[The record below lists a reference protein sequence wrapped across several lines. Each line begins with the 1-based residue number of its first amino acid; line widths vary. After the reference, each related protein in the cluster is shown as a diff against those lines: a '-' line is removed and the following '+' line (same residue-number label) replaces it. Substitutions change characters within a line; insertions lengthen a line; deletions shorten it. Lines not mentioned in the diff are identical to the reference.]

1 MIIYDDQWNTPT
13 CNKVWKVEVN
23 KRFTLEVYFDRSG
36 IVKKEKLVKIPKG
49 TIALELKIKGSGSPH
64 RKGADKNRYV
74 ELDIGLIPPTVT
86 RIDIQEKKCRYRPYV
101 LYEGEWIPDSVTM
114 LSIPSLPFPLSLIP
128 DNVKYLK
135 VQQQLEEIAETS
147 MVPPS
152 IENLWIESL
161 SRNYTP
167 HDIPNTVKELVLG
180 SCSLDDMHITP
191 TFTSPIH
198 INDLKVYND
207 EEIENTS
214 TSDDSIKIDILQNMV
229 ECNLNVQ
236 SIVISRP
243 FTLVNLP
250 PTLTSLIITNDT
262 MFNNSLSSL
271 DPLPP
276 QLKYLSLPSSY
287 QQPIYQL
294 QTHIPTTLS
303 HLELTVTV
311 YKTTFTNDWLGKKG
325 YLPLSIIHL
334 KVNLEINSIGEKD
347 GQDCDET
354 LSSGLQII
362 LPSSIQSVC
371 LVPNN
376 EKYRKHVSIIDK
388 QDYYSTTP
396 LLPKIREGLKEL
408 VLPKKFNQV
417 ININSFP
424 STLRS
429 LSILNPYYNH
439 QLNSNNLPATL
450 TSFKCVSDMIEL
462 DLSAYQSIKELSVHG
477 DSIINY
483 PPNIETLDLQLKEED
498 ENYEHYYHSNHNS
511 VEEEY
516 QFNFGNTH
524 LIKNLTYRSGSQ
536 SNLEKLLDLLP
547 NVQSL
552 WTHDIYLNVPSSVTE
567 LKSFLSRISYH
578 PILPNLKHVH
588 LDLETYVL
596 NIPRV
601 VNNERDE
608 KKKSFI
614 PRQLPMHDTFFKL
627 WRNVYLKPMILEA
640 FCRSPLIFDGKTGTL
655 EHMDK
660 FKHYNIIIKNKEQLV
675 PALSKF
681 DKADEIYIREKG
693 EKDDLSKLISRSI
706 KKLRCTF
713 TTGIP
718 KWISHLTLDNL
729 NSFDYFT
736 SEIPPSVTNLTI
748 EVINPG
754 DTKSFP
760 TTIKYLTL
768 DKLDS
773 FYGTC
778 PIPPS
783 VTYLTLYNQLFNQ
796 INQDDIPSTVQKIE
810 FKKLVFESY
819 SVRSYDIPSY
829 ISSRLVNGVFYI
841 YSKSNNRTT
850 IPPNTTHLF
859 WADSEQ
865 YIDNDGDGINMP
877 PSVHTLVLGQTFNSA
892 ILSLPPTITQ
902 MIFNGRFK
910 KPLKFISFPPALKY
924 LSFASLDTLPQENEL
939 PNGITHL
946 SIGDTQYFDSNS
958 VPQSVHHMQS
968 SFKGYDADQIPPQVK
983 HLKIAGC
990 GNQIYLPTTT
1000 IKSFVTSPY
1009 DKIIFRDHNS
1019 QRYLAQN
1026 KSLPFSSSAHTI
1038 DLIDN
1043 TSIMNVPYTLGNNIK
1058 SITFGPS
1065 INKVLLKGAIPNSVE
1080 KIMFGDK
1087 FNHKLNK
1094 SILPTSLLTL
1104 VLGRDFN
1111 QDLNDN
1117 IPSSLTELVLNTKS
1131 KPSFTSSS
1139 QFP

>member
-1 MIIYDDQWNTPT
+1 MIINDQWNTPT
-13 CNKVWKVEVN
+13 CNKVWKVEEEEN
-23 KRFTLEVYFDRSG
+23 KRFILEVDFDRSG
-36 IVKKEKLVKIPKG
+36 IVKKEKLVEIPKG
-49 TIALELKIKGSGSPH
+49 TRALELQIKGSDS
-64 RKGADKNRYV
+64 RMWAYKTRYV
-74 ELDIGLIPPTVT
+74 ELEKGLIPSTIT
-86 RIDIQEKKCRYRPYV
+86 RIDIQQSKFSSTHLV
-101 LYEGEWIPDSVTM
+101 LYQGQWIPDSVTM
-114 LSIPSLPFPLSLIP
+114 LSVPSLPFPQSLIP
-128 DNVKYLK
+128 DSVKYLK
-135 VQQQLEEIAETS
+135 VQVQQLDWHAGTA
-147 MVPPS
+147 MLPQT
-152 IENLWIESL
+152 IEYLWIEL
-161 SRNYTP
+161 HRNYL
-167 HDIPNTVKELVLG
+167 HYIPNTVKELVLG
-180 SCSLDDMHITP
+180 SCSFNEMFITP

-198 INDLKVYND
+198 INDLKVYNE
-207 EEIENTS
+207 EEIKNRGNSKEF
-214 TSDDSIKIDILQNMV
+214 LQ
-229 ECNLNVQ
+229 ECNYNVQ
-236 SIVISRP
+236 SIIISRP
-243 FTLVNLP
+243 FTLTKLP

-325 YLPLSIIHL
+325 YLPLSITHL
-334 KVNLEINSIGEKD
+334 KVNLEINSIREKD
-347 GQDCDET
+347 GQDCNDT

-362 LPSSIQSVC
+362 LPSSIQSVY

-376 EKYRKHVSIIDK
+376 EKYSKHVSIIDK

-396 LLPKIREGLKEL
+396 TPPKIREGLKDL
-408 VLPKKFNQV
+408 VLPKKFNKV
-417 ININSFP
+417 IHKNSFP

-429 LSILNPYYNH
+429 LSILNPDYSH

-462 DLSAYQSIKELSVHG
+462 DISAYQSIKELTVHG

-483 PPNIETLDLQLKEED
+483 PPNLETLDLQLKD
-498 ENYEHYYHSNHNS
+498 ENSLFNYRDT
-511 VEEEY
+511 VTKY

-524 LIKNLTYRSGSQ
+524 LIKNLTYRSGHWR
-536 SNLEKLLDLLP
+536 NLEKLLAMLP

-552 WTHDIYLNVPSSVTE
+552 WTPDMYFKVPSSVTE
-567 LKSFLSRISYH
+567 LKSYMSRIWLQ

-596 NIPRV
+596 NTPRV
-601 VNNERDE
+601 FNNEIDE

-640 FCRSPLIFDGKTGTL
+640 FFCRSPLIFDGKTGTL
-655 EHMDK
+655 EHMDR
-660 FKHYNIIIKNKEQLV
+660 FKYYNILINNKEQLV
-675 PALSKF
+675 PSLSKF

-718 KWISHLTLDNL
+718 EWISHLTLDGL
-729 NSFDYFT
+729 KSFDY
-736 SEIPPSVTNLTI
+736 SEIPPSVTNLTTQFLYPRDI
-748 EVINPG
+748 I
-754 DTKSFP
+754 SFP

-768 DKLDS
+768 KNLKNPH
-773 FYGTC
+773 GTC

-783 VTYLTLYNQLFNQ
+783 VTYLTLNNQLFNQ
-796 INQDDIPSTVQKIE
+796 INQDDIPDTVKKIE
-810 FKKLVFESY
+810 FKKLVFESD

-841 YSKSNNRTT
+841 YSKSYNRTT
-850 IPPNTTHLF
+850 IPSNTTHLF
-859 WADSEQ
+859 WADYR
-865 YIDNDGDGINMP
+865 YIDNDDDGINIP
-877 PSVHTLVLGQTFNSA
+877 PSVHTLVLGDRFNSV

-902 MIFNGRFK
+902 MIFNRGFIET
-910 KPLKFISFPPALKY
+910 LKFISFPPALKY
-924 LSFASLDTLPQENEL
+924 LSFASLSRFLQENEL

-958 VPQSVHHMQS
+958 VPQSVQFMQYTFQGQARRVIH
-968 SFKGYDADQIPPQVK
+968 SFIGHDAVQIPPQVK
-983 HLKIAGC
+983 HLKIDIVGRA
-990 GNQIYLPTTT
+990 NQIYLPTTT
-1000 IKSFVTSPY
+1000 IKSFVASPY
-1009 DKIIFRDHNS
+1009 DKIVFRDQNS
-1019 QRYLAQN
+1019 QQHFVQK
-1026 KSLPFSSSAHTI
+1026 KSLPFSSSANTTI
-1038 DLIDN
+1038 HLIDD
-1043 TSIMNVPYTLGNNIK
+1043 TDWMNVPYTLGNNVK
-1058 SITFGPS
+1058 SITFGHS
-1065 INKVLLKGAIPNSVE
+1065 DNKALLKGAIPNSVE
-1080 KIMFGDK
+1080 KLVFGDR

-1104 VLGRDFN
+1104 VLGGDLE

-1117 IPSSLTELVLNTKS
+1117 IPSSLTELMLNTKS
-1131 KPSFTSSS
+1131 KPSFTSS
-1139 QFP
+1139 